1 MQTILRTITLK
12 LLIAALVG
20 TCLFVG
26 AANAQ
31 SSRQFQGKFTLP
43 YEVRWGDAVLPP
55 GEYWLRIEQ
64 TSSLVPVIV
73 SVTATNGKR
82 FFLHTPITSTK
93 VEGPS
98 ALFVTL
104 IGNQYRVRTLTLA
117 EAGIVL
123 VYHPLTPRE
132 KELIKQARETQAV
145 PVIAAKK

>member
-1 MQTILRTITLK
+1 
-12 LLIAALVG
+12 
-20 TCLFVG
+20 
-26 AANAQ
+26 
-31 SSRQFQGKFTLP
+31 
-43 YEVRWGDAVLPP
+43 
-55 GEYWLRIEQ
+55 
-64 TSSLVPVIV
+64 
-73 SVTATNGKR
+73 
-82 FFLHTPITSTK
+82 